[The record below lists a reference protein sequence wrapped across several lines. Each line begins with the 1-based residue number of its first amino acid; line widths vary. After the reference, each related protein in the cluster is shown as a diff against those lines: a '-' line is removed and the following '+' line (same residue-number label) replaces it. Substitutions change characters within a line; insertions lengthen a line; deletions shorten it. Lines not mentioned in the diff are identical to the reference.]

1 MAARLSST
9 GISHHNLLPHILSI
23 RLSTVNSSPHP
34 RIVSQSLHSSSQ
46 PRCLA
51 GDLHPC
57 PGYVW
62 LWQELSDP
70 FRLPQISCFPLSLFW
85 LRQLPQRGVWTP
97 GGLVPPPAEG
107 RSSPTDPPVFPPSS
121 FILLS
126 FAWFWIFFPLVRY
139 CWLLS
144 AAVLH
149 ALLCLMVCSW
159 CIHGERDTPR
169 PPTPLPSHS
178 PGPVIFFTVWNHSI
192 QSSWRA
198 SWSWKLGMIG
208 AFGGTEGLSF

>member
-85 LRQLPQRGVWTP
+85 LRQLPQRGVWTLEDWFLHLP
-97 GGLVPPPAEG
+97 RAG
-107 RSSPTDPPVFPPSS
+107 PV
-121 FILLS
+121 LLTLL
-126 FAWFWIFFPLVRY
+126 FFPLVPSSY
-139 CWLLS
+139 W
-144 AAVLH
+144 VLH
-149 ALLCLMVCSW
+149 GSEYFFRWSGTADCSQLQFCMHFCVWWCVPDVSMEREILHVHLLLFHLILLVLLYFSQCGITAYSHLDEPAG
-159 CIHGERDTPR
+159 HG
-169 PPTPLPSHS
+169 
-178 PGPVIFFTVWNHSI
+178 N
-192 QSSWRA
+192 
-198 SWSWKLGMIG
+198 
-208 AFGGTEGLSF
+208 